1 MWCVS
6 NRHCSWT
13 TDYRQFLE
21 AWAHAHD
28 SDSQFRGVPFP
39 QHRVELE
46 SPQIQPNPVE
56 LDAGLDPVLEPD
68 SESEDE
74 T

>member
-1 MWCVS
+1 MHLTFTPPWA
-6 NRHCSWT
+6 

-56 LDAGLDPVLEPD
+56 LDAGLDPVLEP
-68 SESEDE
+68 ESEGEDD